1 MPAQS
6 HETYNGSRVGLD
18 AGVVHGTD
26 PAAFQEDPDDVGR
39 NIRDRFP
46 DAESC
51 KPRRDALLALFK
63 APLQHH

>member
-1 MPAQS
+1 MDQGWAW
-6 HETYNGSRVGLD
+6 D

-63 APLQHH
+63 APLQHHLAAP